1 MPTPAR
7 SQPIAH
13 ARGTW
18 AHMCVCLC
26 WCALGHWSIS
36 VSPFVC
42 EPVANSVDTTANCCS
57 CLYFHCWCLHC
68 IVCSLNWSFGNEIW
82 IRCQMRIYKLIYPAK
97 SIKTWCEHVLVRNYY
112 ECHPQGKSKHVFKL
126 FVYHLITLIKG
137 NTCGWI
143 RIAVII
149 SPKASKNHLCKKQS
163 WSYEIEV
170 RSVDLSIE
178 CRLVSI
184 KWNVLYLTPFAHKY
198 THTHIQ

>member
-1 MPTPAR
+1 MFALHCLLVELELRQRNMNTLPNAYLQTHLPSKKHQDLMRAR
-7 SQPIAH
+7 S
-13 ARGTW
+13 
-18 AHMCVCLC
+18 
-26 WCALGHWSIS
+26 
-36 VSPFVC
+36 SPQLLRYKQVRKLKFV
-42 EPVANSVDTTANCCS
+42 VY
-57 CLYFHCWCLHC
+57 L
-68 IVCSLNWSFGNEIW
+68 
-82 IRCQMRIYKLIYPAK
+82 
-97 SIKTWCEHVLVRNYY
+97 

-126 FVYHLITLIKG
+126 FVYLLITLIKG

-143 RIAVII
+143 RLAVII